1 MLYVTSSGKNR
12 ISSGKLSDALHW
24 RGQTCQPQL
33 DDGLGNPKAVTHPE
47 GKFRVRDFVNGP
59 PTATLLENLRNDTR
73 YITTF
78 TDAGW
83 TNDVMTVAN
92 MIYLGIITS
101 RVAVV
106 PPFSPSHIG
115 YGTGD
120 FPFGDFFDLPR
131 LRDALN
137 HPVIEWRDLKNGSST
152 HDIIGCWSAFATV
165 EGSPRGSHLHGTLG
179 VDVSHTRVPDNTQ
192 ISGLHVSLWG
202 LAKLGFPE
210 GREEALRST
219 TPIPSYYYKESR
231 IPNETF
237 LCFDMLYYT
246 SVFEPFEW
254 ERDYAP
260 VWRFVGRHLRFHPN
274 MIKLAESYIRKAFGL
289 FEVEPIPK
297 FVSIHA
303 RRGDFGNYCGDSPIE
318 HCLPPLSAWLDAVN
332 DVRATLKAKHGVS
345 ISPQNV
351 LILSDES
358 DPAWWVEVEK
368 LGWKYIDHTKERTV
382 ERHGSLWYPPLI
394 DAMLQAMGTGFV
406 GTAGSTMSMIAL
418 RRTVA
423 WNDGEGFM
431 LPLGQGMYAPKEE
444 TTS

>member
-1 MLYVTSSGKNR
+1 MPAVLGLSRFNSQAFLRSVFASASLLIMLYATSSGKNR

-24 RGQTCQPQL
+24 RGQTCPPQL
-33 DDGLGNPKAVTHPE
+33 GDGLADPQTVT
-47 GKFRVRDFVNGP
+47 D
-59 PTATLLENLRNDTR
+59 ENLRNDTK

-131 LRDALN
+131 LRDALD
-137 HPVIEWRDLKNGSST
+137 HPVIEWRDIKADNST
-152 HDIIGCWSAFATV
+152 AHDIIGCWSAFATV
-165 EGSPRGSHLHGTLG
+165 QGSPRGSHLHGTLG
-179 VDVSHTRVPDNTQ
+179 VDVSHTRIPDNTQ

-210 GREEALRST
+210 GRSEALRGT
-219 TPIPSYYYKESR
+219 QPIPSQSYKKSMV
-231 IPNETF
+231 PDETF
-237 LCFDMLYYT
+237 MCFDMLYYA
-246 SVFEPFEW
+246 SAFEAWEW
-254 ERDYAP
+254 ERDYSPA
-260 VWRFVGRHLRFHPN
+260 WRFVGRHLRFHPN
-274 MIKLAESYIRKAFGL
+274 MVKLAESYIRKAFGL
-289 FEVEPIPK
+289 LEVEPIPK
-297 FVSIHA
+297 FISIHA

-332 DVRATLKAKHGVS
+332 GVRASLKAKHGVS

-351 LILSDES
+351 IVLSDES
-358 DPAWWVEVEK
+358 DPAWWAEVEK
-368 LGWKYIDHTKERTV
+368 LGWKYIDHTKERTI
-382 ERHGSLWYPPLI
+382 ERYGSLWYPPLI
-394 DAMLQAMGTGFV
+394 DAMLQAMGTGFA
-406 GTAGSTMSMIAL
+406 GTGGSTMSLVAL
-418 RRTVA
+418 RRTVE
-423 WNDGEGFM
+423 WNDGVGVM
-431 LPLGQGMYAPKEE
+431 QLRYQL
-444 TTS
+444 